1 MHGPSSCSSI
11 GIFLQGPGAV
21 TLKVLSQVRNAG
33 LVLAGIVLY
42 SEKVNTVQAG
52 GYLVSLIAFGAYSAL
67 ESSNSKSA
75 HNNGKGDVS
84 AAAEPKSAKEKT
96 SS

>member
-1 MHGPSSCSSI
+1 M
-11 GIFLQGPGAV
+11 

-42 SEKVNTVQAG
+42 NEEVNTVQAG
-52 GYLVSLIAFGAYSAL
+52 GYVVSLLAFGAYSAL
-67 ESSNSKSA
+67 ESSNGKSA
-75 HNNGKGDVS
+75 HNNGKGDVP
-84 AAAEPKSAKEKT
+84 AATKPKSTKEKT

>member
-1 MHGPSSCSSI
+1 MAPPLVHPLVFFCRAREPLRSKCCH
-11 GIFLQGPGAV
+11 
-21 TLKVLSQVRNAG
+21 KCNAG